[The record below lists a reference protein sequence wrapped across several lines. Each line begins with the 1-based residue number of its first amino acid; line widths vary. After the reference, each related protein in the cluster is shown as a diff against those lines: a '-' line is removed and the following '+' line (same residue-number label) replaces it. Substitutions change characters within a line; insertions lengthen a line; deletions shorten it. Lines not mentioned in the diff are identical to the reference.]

1 MFLWVTLCSS
11 IQRMWDLYNE
21 SAIQPAVHKT
31 LDASVARIAGS
42 KQLSVQLANGSK
54 FEFSPDQAVPDWV
67 MRDQR
72 HAYYAAVSYVD
83 EHIGALLSKLKEEAL
98 YESTVVVMHAD
109 HVRERAS
116 ERVSACE

>member
-1 MFLWVTLCSS
+1 MTLCSS

-31 LDASVARIAGS
+31 LDASVARIAWS
-42 KQLSVQLANGSK
+42 HQLSVQLANGTK
-54 FEFSPDQAVPDWV
+54 FQFSPDQAVPDCV

-109 HVRERAS
+109 HVSERVSERAS
-116 ERVSACE
+116 ESVRV